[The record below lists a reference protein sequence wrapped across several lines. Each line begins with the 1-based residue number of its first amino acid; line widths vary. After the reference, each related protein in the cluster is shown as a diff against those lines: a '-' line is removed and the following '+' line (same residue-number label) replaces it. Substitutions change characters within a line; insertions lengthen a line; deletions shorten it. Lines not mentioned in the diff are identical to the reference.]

1 MPKVAFVGAGNVGA
15 TAAMFTAEANVAD
28 VTLIDVVEGFAEG
41 KAVDLLA
48 AAPLRGFSGKVEG
61 TTDLSSVEGAEV
73 VVTTAGLPRKPGMDR
88 MDLLKKNVAI
98 ASGIADAIA
107 RHAPDAVVVNVA
119 NPLDI
124 ITELYLRRTGF
135 PRERVLGMAGVLDS
149 ARFRAFLALE
159 LGVSARDVE
168 AMVLGGHG
176 DTMVPLVSSATV
188 SGVPVTQLIDAD
200 AIERIIER
208 TRKAGAE
215 VVALLKTGS
224 AFVSP
229 AAAAAEMVLAIL
241 RDEKRVLPA
250 AVRLEGEYGF
260 DGICLGVPVVI
271 GAGGMQ
277 RVVELTLAPA
287 EHAALDRSAAAVRE
301 GVKALDEA

>member
-15 TAAMFTAEANVAD
+15 TAAVFTAEANVAD
-28 VTLIDVVEGFAEG
+28 VTLIDVVDGLAAG

-48 AAPLRGFSGKVEG
+48 AAPLRGFSGRVEG
-61 TTDLSSVEGAEV
+61 TTDLAGLDGADV
-73 VVTTAGLPRKPGMDR
+73 VVTTAGLARKPGMDR

-98 ASGIADAIA
+98 ASGIAGELAA
-107 RHAPDAVVVNVA
+107 RAPGAVLVNVT
-119 NPLDI
+119 NPLDV

-149 ARFRAFLALE
+149 ARFRAFIALE
-159 LGVSARDVE
+159 LGVSPRDVE

-176 DTMVPLVSSATV
+176 DTMVPLISSATV
-188 SGVPVTQLIDAD
+188 SGVPVTQLIEAD
-200 AIERIIER
+200 ALARIVER

-229 AAAAAEMVLAIL
+229 AAAAAEMVLAVL
-241 RDEKRVLPA
+241 ADERRILPA

-260 DGICLGVPVVI
+260 DGICLGVPIVI

-277 RVVELTLAPA
+277 KVVEIELAPD
-287 EHAALDRSAAAVRE
+287 ERAALEKSAAAVRE
-301 GVKALDEA
+301 GVKALD

>member
-15 TAAMFTAEANVAD
+15 TAAVFTAEANVAD
-28 VTLIDVVEGFAEG
+28 VTLIDVVEGLAAG

-48 AAPLRGFSGKVEG
+48 ASPLRGFSGRVEG
-61 TTDLSSVEGAEV
+61 TTDLAGLDGADV
-73 VVTTAGLPRKPGMDR
+73 VVTTAGLARKPGMDR

-98 ASGIADAIA
+98 ASGIADEIA
-107 RHAPDAVVVNVA
+107 ARAPGAVLVNVT
-119 NPLDI
+119 NPLDV

-149 ARFRAFLALE
+149 ARFRAFIALE
-159 LGVSARDVE
+159 LGVSPRDVE

-176 DTMVPLVSSATV
+176 DTMVPLISSATV
-188 SGVPVTQLIDAD
+188 SGVPVKQLIEPDAL
-200 AIERIIER
+200 ARIVER

-229 AAAAAEMVLAIL
+229 AAAATEMVLAVL
-241 RDEKRVLPA
+241 ADERRILPA

-260 DGICLGVPVVI
+260 DGICLGVPIVI
-271 GAGGMQ
+271 GAGGM
-277 RVVELTLAPA
+277 RKVVEIELAPD
-287 EHAALDRSAAAVRE
+287 ERAALEESAAAVRE
-301 GVKALDEA
+301 GVKALDQA